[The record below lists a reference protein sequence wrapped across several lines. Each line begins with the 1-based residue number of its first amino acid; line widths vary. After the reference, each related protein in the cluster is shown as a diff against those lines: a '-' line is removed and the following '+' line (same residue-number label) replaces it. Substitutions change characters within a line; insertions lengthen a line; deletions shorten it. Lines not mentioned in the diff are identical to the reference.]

1 MEQKGDNNL
10 WKKAFE
16 EERGNGVI
24 QIIEEWQQ
32 RETMASV
39 VETQVIV
46 DTRMFCRQRRR
57 VRAIFRLMCFGDS
70 TQISPDP

>member
-1 MEQKGDNNL
+1 MEERGDNNW

-39 VETQVIV
+39 VE
-46 DTRMFCRQRRR
+46 
-57 VRAIFRLMCFGDS
+57 A
-70 TQISPDP
+70 